1 LSLDLIG
8 QTVEHGAKGV
18 VNTAVF
24 GFGLGVGST
33 IPFVGNLAVG
43 GFLAYG
49 AITGAQ
55 RSAEEFQQ
63 GHNAAGAFE
72 LANALLGVKFADK
85 PLGQGVADAQVGY
98 GAARTPS
105 Y

>member
-43 GFLAYG
+43 GFLPMA
-49 AITGAQ
+49 
-55 RSAEEFQQ
+55 RSLE
-63 GHNAAGAFE
+63 HNAP
-72 LANALLGVKFADK
+72 LKSSNRVIMLLEH
-85 PLGQGVADAQVGY
+85 LN
-98 GAARTPS
+98 
-105 Y
+105 